1 LTDEKKCVSFNFM
14 FDKVIKYEGPL
25 YELQPDSPQYKES
38 LDRSI
43 ADRYAAFKTSQ
54 LPKFADTLSI
64 VNTNI
69 FESQI
74 KNPIIESSSNNSPL
88 DIFRVRLKEKI
99 SSLNYKSESDLQSAK
114 TTLKLLDYLFLKS
127 STIKDTVNEYC
138 SLENSRFSRCGLADD
153 NPAESIMR
161 YLAKSFY
168 TQNSELILSI
178 IDSKKSIQNGFLNSI
193 RKRTS
198 VFINNNFHY
207 EATLAEDQKSKSIPS
222 IMLFFYWLVNDKLPE
237 DPYNF

>member
-1 LTDEKKCVSFNFM
+1 M
-14 FDKVIKYEGPL
+14 FDKVIKFDGNL
-25 YELQPDSPQYKES
+25 PQFEFGSAEYKI
-38 LDRSI
+38 SI
-43 ADRYAAFKTSQ
+43 EKSVTDRYLAFKTSQ
-54 LPKFADTLSI
+54 LPKFTDTLSV
-64 VNTNI
+64 VNNNI
-69 FESQI
+69 FDSLI
-74 KNPIIESSSNNSPL
+74 KTPIIESSSNDSPL
-88 DIFRVRLKEKI
+88 DIFRIRLEENI
-99 SSLNYKSESDLQSAK
+99 SSFKYNNQLELDSNKNC
-114 TTLKLLDYLFLKS
+114 LKLLNHLSSKS
-127 STIKDTVNEYC
+127 LIIIDLVNEYC
-138 SLENSRFSRCGLADD
+138 NQENNRFSRCEITNS
-153 NPAESIMR
+153 NPAESIMS